1 MYTTYSD
8 YMKQFFSERIQK
20 IAVTAGF
27 SCPNRDGKLGV
38 GGCIF
43 CNNKSFTPDYCL
55 HGESITEQ
63 IEKGLKFFSHKPEY
77 KKFIVYFQAFSNT
90 YGTLEQIKARYE
102 EALRHPNVVGL
113 SIGTRPDCLPDE
125 VLDYIAELSKKYFIL
140 LEIGVESSHDKTLKL
155 INRGH
160 DYKTAEDAIF
170 RAQKCG
176 IRTAVHFILGLPGE
190 TREDILET
198 AHKIAK
204 LPIDVVKLHQL
215 QIIKNTALADL
226 YEKDPASVP
235 LFTLDEYLDLCAEI
249 VNIIP
254 EHICIERFVSQ
265 SPPELRLAPN
275 WGIKNYEFVDK
286 LKKKIFAN
294 NKK

>member
-1 MYTTYSD
+1 MYTTYSE
-8 YMKQFFSERIQK
+8 YMRQFFSERIQK

-27 SCPNRDGKLGV
+27 SCPNRDGKVGV

-55 HGESITEQ
+55 QGESITEQ

-77 KKFIVYFQAFSNT
+77 KHFIVYFQAFSNT

-102 EALRHPNVVGL
+102 EALSHPNVVGL

-140 LEIGVESSHDKTLKL
+140 LEIGVESTHDKTLKL

-160 DYKTAEDAIF
+160 DYKCAEDAIF
-170 RAQKCG
+170 RAQKRG

-198 AHKIAK
+198 AHKIAS
-204 LPIDVVKLHQL
+204 LPVDVVKLHQL

-235 LFTLDEYLDLCAEI
+235 LFTLDEYLDLCTEI

-286 LKKKIFAN
+286 LRKKLTVKG
-294 NKK
+294 

>member
-1 MYTTYSD
+1 MYTTYPQ

-27 SCPNRDGKLGV
+27 SCPNRDGKVGV

-63 IEKGLKFFSHKPEY
+63 IEKGLKFFAHKPEY

-90 YGTLEQIKARYE
+90 YGTLEEIKSRYE
-102 EALRHPNVVGL
+102 EALSHPNVVGL

-140 LEIGVESSHDKTLKL
+140 
-155 INRGH
+155 
-160 DYKTAEDAIF
+160 
-170 RAQKCG
+170 
-176 IRTAVHFILGLPGE
+176 GLPGE
-190 TREDILET
+190 TRADILET
-198 AHKIAK
+198 AHKIAS

-226 YEKDPASVP
+226 YEKDPAVVP

-249 VNIIP
+249 VKIIP
-254 EHICIERFVSQ
+254 KHICIERFVSQ

-275 WGIKNYEFVDK
+275 WGIKNYQFVEK
-286 LKKKIFAN
+286 LKKTLL
-294 NKK
+294 

>member
-1 MYTTYSD
+1 
-8 YMKQFFSERIQK
+8 
-20 IAVTAGF
+20 
-27 SCPNRDGKLGV
+27 
-38 GGCIF
+38 
-43 CNNKSFTPDYCL
+43 L

-63 IEKGLKFFSHKPEY
+63 IEKGLKFFAHKPEY

-90 YGTLEQIKARYE
+90 YGTLEEIKSRYE
-102 EALRHPNVVGL
+102 EALSHPNVVGL

-140 LEIGVESSHDKTLKL
+140 LEIGVESIHDKTLKL

-170 RAQKCG
+170 RAHKRG
-176 IRTAVHFILGLPGE
+176 IRTAVHFILGLPSE
-190 TREDILET
+190 TRADILET
-198 AHKIAK
+198 AHKIAS

-249 VNIIP
+249 VKIIP
-254 EHICIERFVSQ
+254 KRICIERFVSQ

-275 WGIKNYEFVDK
+275 WGIKNYQFVEK
-286 LKKKIFAN
+286 LKKTLLLL
-294 NKK
+294 